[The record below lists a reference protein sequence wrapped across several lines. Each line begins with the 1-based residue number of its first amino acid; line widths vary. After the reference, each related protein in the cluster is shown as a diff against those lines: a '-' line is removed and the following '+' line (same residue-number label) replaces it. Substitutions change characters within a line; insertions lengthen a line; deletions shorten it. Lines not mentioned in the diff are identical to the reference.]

1 MNYTFPAIYT
11 LDDIRPAIAG
21 RTDFI
26 VAERDWGYVVNYI
39 VAMPDTFP
47 PVVTKEDWCPGCNT
61 PLSEIE
67 GCGSQ
72 RCPDIIEKDKFD
84 EIAAIRRE
92 CRGLL
97 FDVAGNVLARR
108 LHKFFNVNEK
118 EETLASS
125 IDFTQPH
132 IILEKLDGSMV
143 TPFQVDSHIRWGTK
157 MGVTDVAMSAEV
169 FVARNPQ
176 YSEFADFVMK
186 WDSTPI
192 FEWCSPKNR
201 IVVEYPHDR
210 LVLIAIRDN
219 VSGEYRSYQN
229 MCDLAAQYSIEVVK
243 AYSGSASSMQQ
254 LLDSTK
260 ELQGAEGYII
270 RFDDGHMVKI
280 KGDWYVR
287 IHKVKDSLSQEK
299 NIIDLLVNDKIDDIK
314 PHMLESDK
322 LQLERFETAFWEGI
336 NNQVIIYSNY
346 FNTVISSGLDRK
358 GYAQNWM
365 PTIIKQDP
373 HAPSIVFGCFDGR
386 DIRTMILDIIRK
398 NCATRNRI
406 DSVRQLWGGQHWHYG
421 FNGEDQ

>member
-1 MNYTFPAIYT
+1 MNYRFPAIYT

-47 PVVTKEDWCPGCNT
+47 PVITKEDWCPGCNM
-61 PLSEIE
+61 PLSKIE

-84 EIAAIRRE
+84 ELAAIRRE

-118 EETLASS
+118 EETLSTA
-125 IDFTQPH
+125 IDFSQPH

-143 TPFQVDSHIRWGTK
+143 TPIQVDSHIRWGTK
-157 MGVTDVAMSAEV
+157 MGVTDVAMNAEV
-169 FVARNPQ
+169 FVARNPR
-176 YSEFADFVMK
+176 YSKFADYIMSL
-186 WDSTPI
+186 DATPI

-229 MCDLAAQYSIEVVK
+229 MCDLAAQYVIEVVK

-270 RFDDGHMVKI
+270 RFDNGHMVKI

-314 PHMLESDK
+314 PHMLDTDK
-322 LQLERFETAFWEGI
+322 NQLEKFEAAFWEGI
-336 NNQVIIYSNY
+336 NNQVENY
-346 FNTVISSGLDRK
+346 QRYFDLVISSGLDRK
-358 GYAQNWM
+358 AYAQNWM

-398 NCATRNRI
+398 NCATRTRI
-406 DSVRQLWGGQHWHYG
+406 DSVRQLWGGHHWHYG
-421 FNGEDQ
+421 FNGED

>member
-1 MNYTFPAIYT
+1 MNYSFPSI
-11 LDDIRPAIAG
+11 LHIDDIRPAIAG

-26 VAERDWGYVVNYI
+26 VAERDWGYVVNY
-39 VAMPDTFP
+39 VVSMPDSFP
-47 PVVTKEDWCPGCNT
+47 PVLDDSYFCPGCNLPMNET
-61 PLSEIE
+61 ID
-67 GCGSQ
+67 CGSQ
-72 RCPDIIEKDKFD
+72 RCPEPISF
-84 EIAAIRRE
+84 AAIRRE
-92 CRGLL
+92 CRGML
-97 FDVAGNVLARR
+97 FDKAGNILARR

-118 EETLASS
+118 EETLSTA

-132 IILEKLDGSMV
+132 SILEKLDGSMV
-143 TPFQVDSHIRWGTK
+143 TPIQIGSHIRWGTK
-157 MGVTDVAMSAEV
+157 MGITDVSMSAEV
-169 FVARNPQ
+169 YVALNPQ
-176 YSEFADFVMK
+176 YSDFADFIMK

-229 MCDLAAQYSIEVVK
+229 MCDLAALHGIEVVK
-243 AYSGSASSMQQ
+243 AYPGSASSMQQ
-254 LLDSTK
+254 LLDNTK

-314 PHMLESDK
+314 PHMLDSDK
-322 LQLERFETAFWEGI
+322 QHLERFETSFWEGI
-336 NNQVIIYSNY
+336 NNQVIIYGNY
-346 FNTVISSGLDRK
+346 FNAVISSGLDRK

-406 DSVRQLWGGQHWHYG
+406 DSVRQLWGGHHWHYG
-421 FNGEDQ
+421 FNGED

>member
-1 MNYTFPAIYT
+1 MNYSFPNIYT
-11 LDDIRPAIAG
+11 LDDVRPAIAG

-26 VAERDWGYVVNYI
+26 IAERDWGYVVNYL
-39 VAMPDTFP
+39 VAMPDSFP
-47 PVVTKEDWCPGCNT
+47 PVADD
-61 PLSEIE
+61 LS
-67 GCGSQ
+67 
-72 RCPDIIEKDKFD
+72 
-84 EIAAIRRE
+84 AIRRE
-92 CRGLL
+92 CRGML
-97 FDVAGNVLARR
+97 FDRAGNISSRR

-118 EETLASS
+118 EETLSTA
-125 IDFTQPH
+125 IDFNQPH

-143 TPFQVDSHIRWGTK
+143 TPIQVTSHIRWGTK
-157 MGVTDVAMSAEV
+157 MGITDVSMNAEV
-169 FVARNPQ
+169 FVSRNTNYQ
-176 YSEFADFVMK
+176 EFADYIMSF
-186 WDSTPI
+186 DSTPI

-229 MCDLAAQYSIEVVK
+229 MCDLAAQYGIDIVK
-243 AYSGSASSMQQ
+243 AYSGNASSMQQ
-254 LLDSTK
+254 LIDSTK

-270 RFDDGHMVKI
+270 RFDNGHMVKV
-280 KGDWYVR
+280 KGEWYVR

-314 PHMLESDK
+314 PHMLDPDK
-322 LQLERFETAFWEGI
+322 IQLERFEAAFWNGI
-336 NNQVIIYSNY
+336 NNQVESYQRY
-346 FNTVISSGLDRK
+346 FNMVIASDLDRK
-358 GYAQNWM
+358 AYAQNWM

-398 NCATRNRI
+398 NCATRTRI
-406 DSVRQLWGGQHWHYG
+406 DSVRQLWGSHHWHYG

>member
-1 MNYTFPAIYT
+1 MNYSFPTIYT
-11 LDDIRPAIAG
+11 LDDVRPAIAG

-26 VAERDWGYVVNYI
+26 IAERDWGYVVNYL
-39 VAMPDTFP
+39 VAMPDSFP
-47 PVVTKEDWCPGCNT
+47 PVTDD
-61 PLSEIE
+61 LS
-67 GCGSQ
+67 
-72 RCPDIIEKDKFD
+72 
-84 EIAAIRRE
+84 AIRRE
-92 CRGLL
+92 CRGML
-97 FDVAGNVLARR
+97 FDKAGNISARR

-118 EETLASS
+118 EETLSTA
-125 IDFTQPH
+125 IDFSQPH
-132 IILEKLDGSMV
+132 IILEKLDGSMI
-143 TPFQVDSHIRWGTK
+143 TPIQVASHIRWGTK
-157 MGVTDVAMSAEV
+157 MGITDVSMNAEV
-169 FVARNPQ
+169 FVSRNINYQ
-176 YSEFADFVMK
+176 EFADYIMSF
-186 WDSTPI
+186 DSTPI

-201 IVVEYPHDR
+201 IVVEYHHDR

-229 MCDLAAQYSIEVVK
+229 MCDLAAQYGIDIVK

-270 RFDDGHMVKI
+270 RFDNGHMVKV

-314 PHMLESDK
+314 PHMLEPDK
-322 LQLERFETAFWEGI
+322 IQLERFEASFWEGI
-336 NNQVIIYSNY
+336 NNQVESYQRY
-346 FNTVISSGLDRK
+346 FNMVNSSGLDRK
-358 GYAQNWM
+358 AYAQNWM

-373 HAPSIVFGCFDGR
+373 HAPSIVFGCFDGK

-398 NCATRNRI
+398 NCSTRTRI
-406 DSVRQLWGGQHWHYG
+406 DSVRQLWGSHRWHYG

>member
-1 MNYTFPAIYT
+1 MNYSFPNIYT
-11 LDDIRPAIAG
+11 LDDVRPAIAG

-26 VAERDWGYVVNYI
+26 IAERDWGYVVNYL

-47 PVVTKEDWCPGCNT
+47 PITESDDDYWCPGCNL
-61 PLSEIE
+61 PISETL

-72 RCPDIIEKDKFD
+72 RCPDSINL
-84 EIAAIRRE
+84 AAIRRE
-92 CRGLL
+92 CRGML
-97 FDVAGNVLARR
+97 FDKAGNILARR
-108 LHKFFNVNEK
+108 LHKFFNVNER
-118 EETLASS
+118 EETLAAA
-125 IDFTQPH
+125 IDFNQPH
-132 IILEKLDGSMV
+132 IILEKLDGSMI
-143 TPFQVDSHIRWGTK
+143 TPIQVSSHIRWGTK
-157 MGVTDVAMSAEV
+157 MGITDVSMNAEV
-169 FVARNPQ
+169 YVSRNIHYQ
-176 YSEFADFVMK
+176 EFADYIMSF
-186 WDSTPI
+186 DSTPI

-210 LVLIAIRDN
+210 LVLVAIRDN

-229 MCDLAAQYSIEVVK
+229 MCDLAARYSIEVVK

-254 LLDSTK
+254 LLDNTK

-270 RFDDGHMVKI
+270 RFDNGHMVKV

-314 PHMLESDK
+314 PYMLDVDR
-322 LQLERFETAFWEGI
+322 QHLERFEASFWEGI
-336 NNQVIIYSNY
+336 SNQTTSYHRY
-346 FNTVISSGLDRK
+346 FNMVIASGLDRK
-358 GYAQNWM
+358 AYAQNWM

-398 NCATRNRI
+398 NCATRTRI
-406 DSVRQLWGGQHWHYG
+406 DSVRQLWGGHHWHYG
-421 FNGEDQ
+421 FNGED

>member
-1 MNYTFPAIYT
+1 MNYQFPTIYT
-11 LDDIRPAIAG
+11 LDDVRPAIAG

-26 VAERDWGYVVNYI
+26 IAERDWGYVVNYI

-47 PVVTKEDWCPGCNT
+47 PVITKEDWCPGCNM

-72 RCPDIIEKDKFD
+72 RCPDIIEKTKFD
-84 EIAAIRRE
+84 ELAAIRRE
-92 CRGLL
+92 CRGML
-97 FDVAGNVLARR
+97 FDKAGNILARR

-118 EETLASS
+118 EETLSTA

-132 IILEKLDGSMV
+132 SILEKLDGSMV
-143 TPFQVDSHIRWGTK
+143 TPIQVDSHIRWGTK
-157 MGVTDVAMSAEV
+157 MGVTDVAMNAEV
-169 FVARNPQ
+169 FIACNPQ
-176 YSEFADFVMK
+176 YSEFADFIMS

-243 AYSGSASSMQQ
+243 VYPGSASSMQQ
-254 LLDSTK
+254 LLDNTK

-322 LQLERFETAFWEGI
+322 QHLERFETAFWEGI
-336 NNQVIIYSNY
+336 NNQVIIYGNY
-346 FNTVISSGLDRK
+346 FNAVISSGLDRK

-406 DSVRQLWGGQHWHYG
+406 DSVRQLWGGHHWHYG
-421 FNGEDQ
+421 FNGED

>member
-84 EIAAIRRE
+84 ELAAIRRE

-346 FNTVISSGLDRK
+346 FNAVISSGLDRK

-373 HAPSIVFGCFDGR
+373 HAPSIVFGCFDSR

>member
-1 MNYTFPAIYT
+1 M
-11 LDDIRPAIAG
+11 
-21 RTDFI
+21 
-26 VAERDWGYVVNYI
+26 
-39 VAMPDTFP
+39 
-47 PVVTKEDWCPGCNT
+47 
-61 PLSEIE
+61 
-67 GCGSQ
+67 
-72 RCPDIIEKDKFD
+72 
-84 EIAAIRRE
+84 
-92 CRGLL
+92 L
-97 FDVAGNVLARR
+97 FDKAGNISARR

-118 EETLASS
+118 EETLSTT
-125 IDFTQPH
+125 IDFSQPH
-132 IILEKLDGSMV
+132 SILEKLDGSMV
-143 TPFQVDSHIRWGTK
+143 TPIQVDSHIRWGTK
-157 MGVTDVAMSAEV
+157 MGVTDVAMNAEV
-169 FVARNPQ
+169 YVALNPQ
-176 YSEFADFVMK
+176 YSEFADFIMS

-229 MCDLAAQYSIEVVK
+229 MCDLAALHGIEVVK
-243 AYSGSASSMQQ
+243 AYPGSASSMQQ
-254 LLDSTK
+254 LLDNTK

-270 RFDDGHMVKI
+270 RFDNGHMVKV
-280 KGDWYVR
+280 KGEWYVR

-322 LQLERFETAFWEGI
+322 KHLERFETSFWEGI
-336 NNQVIIYSNY
+336 NNQVIIYGNY
-346 FNTVISSGLDRK
+346 FNAVISSGLDRK

-406 DSVRQLWGGQHWHYG
+406 DSVRQLWGGHHWHYG
-421 FNGEDQ
+421 FNGED